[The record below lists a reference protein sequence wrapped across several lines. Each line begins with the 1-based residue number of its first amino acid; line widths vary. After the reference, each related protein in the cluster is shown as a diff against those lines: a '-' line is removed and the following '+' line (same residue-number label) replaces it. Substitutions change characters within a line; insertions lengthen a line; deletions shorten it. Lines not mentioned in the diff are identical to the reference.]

1 MWIEVLLAGALAAS
15 AASPADDAQLYTTPY
30 FQTLGVA
37 AGMPSSRIYKTV
49 QDRDGYLW
57 FGTQDGLARY
67 DGVGFRVYRHDPKDP
82 DSLGGNAVTA
92 LFVDRDNRIWCGGE
106 ESGLNM
112 LDAAATASPLSARC
126 ARSIQPRR
134 RRRMDDHPGRVRC
147 GLDWQLRGRSGPAQ
161 ARCGRIRALPSRFHK
176 STKHFLGQRARTA
189 VAARRRIVGWQ

>member
-1 MWIEVLLAGALAAS
+1 MWIEVILAGVLAAS
-15 AASPADDAQLYTTPY
+15 AGSPADDAQLYTTPY

-112 LDAAATASPLSARC
+112 LDAGRKRFAHYRHDAHDPASLGA
-126 ARSIQPRR
+126 
-134 RRRMDDHPGRVRC
+134 DDVWTITQDESGAIWTGSYAG
-147 GLDWQLRGRSGPAQ
+147 GLDRKRWLLAHENAPITPAAAAQ
-161 ARCGRIRALPSRFHK
+161 ARLFA
-176 STKHFLGQRARTA
+176 
-189 VAARRRIVGWQ
+189 